1 MKLFNK
7 LKIIQLIYH
16 ILFIL
21 IFIIAYSHN
30 MIKTSFN
37 NMHCGCGGGGD
48 TALAQFMAQEHIN
61 HVTDAVNHV
70 ALGCGNSIACYIR
83 YLCKDIFNKTEF
95 SSPEE
100 ETQIKAIHKNLTYK
114 GSFRKGFSAKDSY
127 NYICNI
133 LKPTNTDIH
142 YIHNQMFQLNKYSL
156 KLNADMA
163 STFSDGT
170 NNGVY
175 NSLIEE
181 MKITSREGAPD
192 TYMLA
197 SVGGI
202 GDKYITSN
210 GKSIT
215 KDNVRSEI
223 LKSVKGLFEFI
234 VSRFIDN
241 IELYDVGGDIID
253 KIMTEPL
260 ETWGRDEIMILSI
273 LIIMNYRRGL
283 TANVHVIGPGVD
295 AHKHPQLVV
304 NKLVKIGFKRNN
316 VIGDKLYSIITP
328 EIESDANPYIA
339 ETLFRDIR
347 ATKIFYNSKKLNRIT
362 RQNSSHPKSV
372 ELKQKIVDGLSGR
385 REKGYKPVSFSH
397 DNYYEIGLMASSWSM
412 ILNDNILKKSRYLY
426 DEFKT
431 MNKHFK
437 EYIIYDTTEP
447 EGEELEY

>member
-1 MKLFNK
+1 
-7 LKIIQLIYH
+7 
-16 ILFIL
+16 
-21 IFIIAYSHN
+21 

-37 NMHCGCGGGGD
+37 SIHCGAGGGGD
-48 TALAQFMAQEHIN
+48 TALAQYMAKEQIK
-61 HVTDAVNHV
+61 HVTDYENHI
-70 ALGCGNSIACYIR
+70 ALGCGNTIACYMK
-83 YLCKDIFNKTEF
+83 YLCKETILKTTF

-100 ETQIKAIHKNLTYK
+100 EKQIMAIRQNLAYK

-127 NYICNI
+127 NYISNI
-133 LKPTNTDIH
+133 LIPTNNEIH
-142 YIHNQMFQLNKYSL
+142 YVHNLLFKLNKRSSL
-156 KLNADMA
+156 MNAEMA

-170 NNGVY
+170 NKGVY

-181 MKITSREGAPD
+181 MNICSREGVPD
-192 TYMLA
+192 TYLLA

-202 GDKYITSN
+202 GDKYVTSN
-210 GKSIT
+210 AKSVT

-223 LKSVKGLFEFI
+223 LKSVKSLYVFI

-260 ETWGRDEIMILSI
+260 EKWGRDEIMILSI

-283 TANVHVIGPGVD
+283 TANVHVIGPGTD

-304 NKLVKIGFKRNN
+304 NKMTRIGFKRNN
-316 VIGDKLYSIITP
+316 VLGDKLYSIITP
-328 EIESDANPYIA
+328 EIESDTNPYIT
-339 ETLFRDIR
+339 ETLFLDNR
-347 ATKIFYNSKKLNRIT
+347 ATKIFYNSKKLTKFT
-362 RQNSSHPKSV
+362 RQNSSHPTSV

-385 REKGYKPVSFSH
+385 REKGYKPITFSH

-412 ILNDNILKKSRYLY
+412 ILNENFLKKSRYLC

-431 MNKHFK
+431 MNKQFK
-437 EYIIYDTTEP
+437 EYIICDTTEP
-447 EGEELEY
+447 EGEEFSY